1 MTLEAQ
7 VLGDNAVR
15 AADGGYEVD
24 LHLAWYRS
32 LPLSCLEGIDLTIN
46 QETASR
52 ESLEGRRRRPAARSR
67 RAPGSLTTSGGSSR
81 TPLTVYVP
89 SSSAVARGEQADVDV
104 ILATR
109 VPYIIIGPD
118 TALVQRTHVVKKV
131 VVQ

>member
-7 VLGDNAVR
+7 VLGDKAVR

-46 QETASR
+46 NEAATR
-52 ESLEGRRRRPAARSR
+52 ESLKVSV
-67 RAPGSLTTSGGSSR
+67 GGQQLGLDDL
-81 TPLTVYVP
+81 PELDDEWWFVQDALTVHVP
-89 SSSAVARGEQADVDV
+89 SAAAAAQGEQVDVDV
-104 ILATR
+104 TLATR

>member
-7 VLGDNAVR
+7 VLGDSAVR

-46 QETASR
+46 EEVASR
-52 ESLEGRRRRPAARSR
+52 ESLKVTVGDRQLGLDDLPELDDEWWFVQDA
-67 RAPGSLTTSGGSSR
+67 
-81 TPLTVYVP
+81 LTVHVP
-89 SSSAVARGEQADVDV
+89 SSTPVAPGGHVDVDV
-104 ILATR
+104 TLATR

-118 TALVQRTHVVKKV
+118 TALVQRTHVAKSV

>member
-15 AADGGYEVD
+15 AAEGGYEVD

-46 QETASR
+46 DVPVERGALRVNVDGHELGLDDLPELDDEWWFVQDALTVR
-52 ESLEGRRRRPAARSR
+52 VPADEARSR
-67 RAPGSLTTSGGSSR
+67 GDE
-81 TPLTVYVP
+81 V
-89 SSSAVARGEQADVDV
+89 DVDV
-104 ILATR
+104 VVATR
-109 VPYIIIGPD
+109 IPYIIIGPE
-118 TALVQRTHVVKKV
+118 TALVQRTHVAKKV

>member
-32 LPLSCLEGIDLTIN
+32 LPLSCLEGIDVTIN

-52 ESLEGRRRRPAARSR
+52 ESLKVAVGDRRLGLDELPALDDEWWFVQDA
-67 RAPGSLTTSGGSSR
+67 
-81 TPLTVYVP
+81 LTVYVP

-118 TALVQRTHVVKKV
+118 AALVQRTHVVKKV

>member
-7 VLGDNAVR
+7 VLGDKAVR

-46 QETASR
+46 NETATR
-52 ESLEGRRRRPAARSR
+52 ESLKVAVGDQQLGLDDLPELDDEWWFVQDA
-67 RAPGSLTTSGGSSR
+67 
-81 TPLTVYVP
+81 LTVHVP
-89 SSSAVARGEQADVDV
+89 SAAAAAQGEQVDVDV
-104 ILATR
+104 TLATR

>member
-52 ESLEGRRRRPAARSR
+52 ESLRVTVGDRQLGLDELPALDDEWWFVQDA
-67 RAPGSLTTSGGSSR
+67 
-81 TPLTVYVP
+81 LTVYVP
-89 SSSAVARGEQADVDV
+89 SSSAVARGQQADVDV

>member
-7 VLGDNAVR
+7 VLGDKAVR

-32 LPLSCLEGIDLTIN
+32 LPLSCLEGIDLSIDDVSIDRSALSVNVAGKTL
-46 QETASR
+46 
-52 ESLEGRRRRPAARSR
+52 SLDDLPDLDDEWWFVQDA
-67 RAPGSLTTSGGSSR
+67 
-81 TPLTVYVP
+81 LTVR
-89 SSSAVARGEQADVDV
+89 VAAHEPRPQGAEVDVDV

-109 VPYIIIGPD
+109 IPYIIIGPE

>member
-1 MTLEAQ
+1 VTLEAQ

-15 AADGGYEVD
+15 AADAGYEVD

-32 LPLSCLEGIDLTIN
+32 LPLSCLEAIDLTIN
-46 QETASR
+46 EETVTR
-52 ESLEGRRRRPAARSR
+52 DSLRVSVGDQRLGLDDLADLDDEWWFVQDA
-67 RAPGSLTTSGGSSR
+67 
-81 TPLTVYVP
+81 LTVHVP
-89 SSSAVARGEQADVDV
+89 SAAAAAQGDQVDVDV
-104 ILATR
+104 TLATR

>member
-7 VLGDNAVR
+7 VLGDTAVR

-32 LPLSCLEGIDLTIN
+32 LPLSCLEGIDLTIDGVTSERSTLRVN
-46 QETASR
+46 VDGKELGLDDLP
-52 ESLEGRRRRPAARSR
+52 SLDDDWWFVQDA
-67 RAPGSLTTSGGSSR
+67 
-81 TPLTVYVP
+81 LTVRVP
-89 SSSAVARGEQADVDV
+89 VGQAQPRGAEIDVDV
-104 ILATR
+104 VLATR
-109 VPYIIIGPD
+109 IPYIIIGPE

>member
-46 QETASR
+46 NETATR
-52 ESLEGRRRRPAARSR
+52 ESLKVAVGDQQLGLDDLPELDDEWWFVQDA
-67 RAPGSLTTSGGSSR
+67 
-81 TPLTVYVP
+81 LTVHVP
-89 SSSAVARGEQADVDV
+89 SAAAAAQGEQVDVDV
-104 ILATR
+104 TLATR

>member
-1 MTLEAQ
+1 VTLEAQ
-7 VLGDNAVR
+7 VLGDKAVR

-32 LPLSCLEGIDLTIN
+32 LPLSCLEGIDLSIDDVSIDRSALSVN
-46 QETASR
+46 VAGKDL
-52 ESLEGRRRRPAARSR
+52 SLDDLPDLDDEWWFVQDA
-67 RAPGSLTTSGGSSR
+67 
-81 TPLTVYVP
+81 LTVR
-89 SSSAVARGEQADVDV
+89 VAAHEPRPQGAEVDVDV

-109 VPYIIIGPD
+109 IPYIIIGPE

>member
-1 MTLEAQ
+1 VTLEAQ
-7 VLGDNAVR
+7 VLGDTAVR

-32 LPLSCLEGIDLTIN
+32 LPLSCLEGIDLTIDEVAAER
-46 QETASR
+46 QALKVRVDGR
-52 ESLEGRRRRPAARSR
+52 ELGLDDLPELDDEWWFVQDA
-67 RAPGSLTTSGGSSR
+67 
-81 TPLTVYVP
+81 LTVVVP
-89 SSSAVARGEQADVDV
+89 SDQPKAQGDEVDVDV

-109 VPYIIIGPD
+109 IPYIIIGPD